1 MALHL
6 VRHAKAGD
14 PRGDDDESRPL
25 SSAGRAQAKI
35 LGTALGSLPVERV
48 LTSRYARCVETIA
61 PAAERLGLVVE
72 QHDALAEEAAV
83 KATWALLEELAEA
96 GTEAI
101 ICSHGPV
108 LSAVLDRVHRR
119 GVEVEAA
126 EWSCRKASIWRLEVD
141 TNGAFSKAVLA
152 LPEA

>member
-25 SSAGRAQAKI
+25 SAAGRAQAKV
-35 LGTALGSLPVERV
+35 LGKALGSLPVERV
-48 LTSRYARCVETIA
+48 LTSRYVRCVETVE
-61 PAAERLGLVVE
+61 PAAARLGLTVE
-72 QHDALAEEAAV
+72 VHDALSEEASI
-83 KATWALLEELAEA
+83 KATWALLEELATG

-101 ICSHGPV
+101 VCSHGPV

-119 GVEVEAA
+119 GVDIEAT
-126 EWSCRKASIWRLEVD
+126 EWSCRKASIWRLETD
-141 TNGAFSKAVLA
+141 KQGAFRKAVLA
-152 LPEA
+152 LKEA